1 MWKNENG
8 HFFAPPTEYF
18 PRPNFLFLSAT
29 RPDPNLCKPKADMS
43 EISKPDQT
51 QNPDQIIVG
60 SSDIILC
67 FLNIFFV
74 IVGLLVVRPH
84 CVIRWLSFRFVS
96 VGDFAG
102 HKSEIVFWHM
112 NMLCI
117 KPRQRDPKSGGENP
131 RRRQPPFESQTTFLL
146 RSGNGVIC
154 WKSRGRWWHSVGWA
168 FGLEVD
174 ADLGSLPRAFRAS
187 NGLCHFNLHT
197 RAARLEFI

>member
-1 MWKNENG
+1 LQAKRGRFEFIARHLFNFNYNPKNAIANASTQKKRKTLPHTQAALVCEKTQMAI
-8 HFFAPPTEYF
+8 FFAPPTEYF

-84 CVIRWLSFRFVS
+84 CVIRWFSFRFVS
-96 VGDFAG
+96 DFAG
-102 HKSEIVFWHM
+102 HKSEIVF
-112 NMLCI
+112 
-117 KPRQRDPKSGGENP
+117 
-131 RRRQPPFESQTTFLL
+131 
-146 RSGNGVIC
+146 
-154 WKSRGRWWHSVGWA
+154 
-168 FGLEVD
+168 
-174 ADLGSLPRAFRAS
+174 
-187 NGLCHFNLHT
+187 
-197 RAARLEFI
+197 